1 MNQIFTTP
9 FEWIA
14 VWLRKLSLS
23 GNSGNCIAIILYI
36 IICCLPAIAFLLLCL
51 RKKKI
56 RADYLL
62 LVCSAALFIGIYL
75 MINPGLMTP
84 YFRYSIPMINLAI
97 STTLWSIFIC
107 YIILRVLAIIRYA
120 NEINLAKIAQVF
132 IILVMII
139 SIINICFI
147 KLPKLWASANQTGPD
162 LYSRIISSEDGAV
175 MLDNGSMRSFQSDRI
190 PLLLCDLVPSLL
202 FIWVLIAS
210 FRLCRSLKDNHFT
223 DQTIQDAGALS
234 HLCVRVLCI
243 TAVLEVVRNI
253 LQLLM
258 LPSLSDTTFTV
269 SLPII
274 EILLTVKAFILAK
287 KFETAHTLE
296 EENEAFI

>member
-23 GNSGNCIAIILYI
+23 GSSGNCIAIILYI

-84 YFRYSIPMINLAI
+84 YFRYSIPMIDLAI

-107 YIILRVLAIIRYA
+107 YIILRVLAMIRHA

-139 SIINICFI
+139 TIINICFI
-147 KLPKLWASANQTGPD
+147 KLPKLWASADQTGPD

-175 MLDNGSMRSFQSDRI
+175 MLDNGSMGSFQPDRI

-223 DQTIQDAGALS
+223 DQTIQDAENS
-234 HLCVRVLCI
+234 PICV
-243 TAVLEVVRNI
+243 
-253 LQLLM
+253 
-258 LPSLSDTTFTV
+258 
-269 SLPII
+269 
-274 EILLTVKAFILAK
+274 
-287 KFETAHTLE
+287 
-296 EENEAFI
+296 

>member
-1 MNQIFTTP
+1 MCSSDLLQIQ
-9 FEWIA
+9 
-14 VWLRKLSLS
+14 
-23 GNSGNCIAIILYI
+23 
-36 IICCLPAIAFLLLCL
+36 
-51 RKKKI
+51 
-56 RADYLL
+56 
-62 LVCSAALFIGIYL
+62 
-75 MINPGLMTP
+75 
-84 YFRYSIPMINLAI
+84 
-97 STTLWSIFIC
+97 
-107 YIILRVLAIIRYA
+107 
-120 NEINLAKIAQVF
+120 IAQVF

-147 KLPKLWASANQTGPD
+147 KLPKLCASANQTGPD

-274 EILLTVKAFILAK
+274 EILLTVTAFILAK

>member
-14 VWLRKLSLS
+14 IWLRKLSLS

-97 STTLWSIFIC
+97 STSLWSIFIC
-107 YIILRVLAIIRYA
+107 YIILRVLAMIRYA

-175 MLDNGSMRSFQSDRI
+175 MLDNGSMRSFQPDRI

-210 FRLCRSLKDNHFT
+210 FRLCRSLKIIISPIRRSRMQGHSP
-223 DQTIQDAGALS
+223 I
-234 HLCVRVLCI
+234 CV
-243 TAVLEVVRNI
+243 
-253 LQLLM
+253 
-258 LPSLSDTTFTV
+258 
-269 SLPII
+269 
-274 EILLTVKAFILAK
+274 
-287 KFETAHTLE
+287 
-296 EENEAFI
+296 

>member
-139 SIINICFI
+139 S
-147 KLPKLWASANQTGPD
+147 
-162 LYSRIISSEDGAV
+162 SEDGAV

-274 EILLTVKAFILAK
+274 EILLTVTAFILAK

>member
-23 GNSGNCIAIILYI
+23 GSSGNCIAIILYI

-84 YFRYSIPMINLAI
+84 YFRYSIPMIDLAI

-107 YIILRVLAIIRYA
+107 YIILRVLAMIRHA

-139 SIINICFI
+139 TIINICFI
-147 KLPKLWASANQTGPD
+147 KLPKLWASADQTGPD

-175 MLDNGSMRSFQSDRI
+175 MLDNGSMGSFQPDRI

-223 DQTIQDAGALS
+223 DQTIQDAGAL
-234 HLCVRVLCI
+234 
-243 TAVLEVVRNI
+243 
-253 LQLLM
+253 
-258 LPSLSDTTFTV
+258 PSVCKS
-269 SLPII
+269 SLHYGS
-274 EILLTVKAFILAK
+274 T
-287 KFETAHTLE
+287 
-296 EENEAFI
+296 

>member
-84 YFRYSIPMINLAI
+84 YFRYSIPM
-97 STTLWSIFIC
+97 
-107 YIILRVLAIIRYA
+107 
-120 NEINLAKIAQVF
+120 INLAKIAQVF

-234 HLCVRVLCI
+234 HLCIRVLCI

-274 EILLTVKAFILAK
+274 EILLTVTAFILAK

>member
-107 YIILRVLAIIRYA
+107 YIILRVLAMIRYA

-147 KLPKLWASANQTGPD
+147 KLPKLWGGDCNKIYQTW
-162 LYSRIISSEDGAV
+162 LY
-175 MLDNGSMRSFQSDRI
+175 L
-190 PLLLCDLVPSLL
+190 
-202 FIWVLIAS
+202 
-210 FRLCRSLKDNHFT
+210 
-223 DQTIQDAGALS
+223 
-234 HLCVRVLCI
+234 
-243 TAVLEVVRNI
+243 
-253 LQLLM
+253 
-258 LPSLSDTTFTV
+258 
-269 SLPII
+269 
-274 EILLTVKAFILAK
+274 
-287 KFETAHTLE
+287 
-296 EENEAFI
+296 

>member
-1 MNQIFTTP
+1 MLCCPLYRHLPDDKSGAYDPLF
-9 FEWIA
+9 
-14 VWLRKLSLS
+14 SLFDTYDRS
-23 GNSGNCIAIILYI
+23 GNIDNPVVHL
-36 IICCLPAIAFLLLCL
+36 
-51 RKKKI
+51 
-56 RADYLL
+56 YLL
-62 LVCSAALFIGIYL
+62 HHSPGSC
-75 MINPGLMTP
+75 MI
-84 YFRYSIPMINLAI
+84 RH
-97 STTLWSIFIC
+97 
-107 YIILRVLAIIRYA
+107 A

-139 SIINICFI
+139 TIINICFI
-147 KLPKLWASANQTGPD
+147 KLPKLWASADQTGPD

-175 MLDNGSMRSFQSDRI
+175 MLDNGSMGSFQPDRI

-274 EILLTVKAFILAK
+274 EILLTVTAFILAK